1 MVLIHR
7 LSDLIFKFEKVLAVV
22 FCGILL
28 VTLFAGV
35 AFRYFLNSP
44 LSWSDEIAI
53 FSLVWLTFIG
63 GSMGIK
69 LQRSAAVTILMDK
82 VQGRL
87 KTVLLVISTL
97 AVFLFGCY
105 IFALSVKWIMSPTI
119 LFQKSNSLQ
128 LPMIIPYLS
137 VPVGFFFILI
147 HSLDLVLKTFRTT
160 EKEA

>member
-1 MVLIHR
+1 MILIHK
-7 LSDLIFKFEKVLAVV
+7 LSDFIFTVEKVLAVL
-22 FCGILL
+22 FCSILL
-28 VTLFAGV
+28 VTLSAGV

-69 LQRSAAVTILMDK
+69 LQRSASVTILMDK
-82 VQGRL
+82 LQGPVR
-87 KTVLLVISTL
+87 KVLMVVSTL

-105 IFALSVKWIMSPTI
+105 IFALSVQWIMSPTI
-119 LFQKSNSLQ
+119 LLQKSNSLQ

-147 HSLDLVLKTFRTT
+147 HALDIVLKTFQTAK
-160 EKEA
+160 KEV